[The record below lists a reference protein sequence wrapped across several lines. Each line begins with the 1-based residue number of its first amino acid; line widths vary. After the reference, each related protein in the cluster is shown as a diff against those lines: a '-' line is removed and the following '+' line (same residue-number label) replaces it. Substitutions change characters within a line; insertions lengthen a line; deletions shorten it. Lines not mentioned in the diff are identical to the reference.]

1 MELSHLTLSLVTD
14 IGSQSQRSLL
24 AGQSTIRGDTSKREI
39 DRGDSALSTSQD
51 LADSTLNGL
60 SHGTNS
66 EYVVVLAI
74 QGLRNSSPFSQ
85 GHLFGPWK
93 DQKLTPKRLGKP

>member
-24 AGQSTIRGDTSKREI
+24 AGQNTIQGDRSKREI
-39 DRGDSALSTSQD
+39 DRDDGALPASQD
-51 LADSTLNGL
+51 LANSTLHTL

-66 EYVVVLAI
+66 KYVVVLAI
-74 QGLRNSSPFSQ
+74 QGL
-85 GHLFGPWK
+85 
-93 DQKLTPKRLGKP
+93 